1 VDSTRWDYRS
11 RSPPLVFSFFSAID
25 PGSTG
30 ARLAVLAV
38 TLLTVGALTAEPAH
52 VQGKAVAAAS
62 SSAIEQNGPCRD
74 FRRDEGVSVCDFG
87 VVPEQATRNVALVGD
102 SHASHWRAAL
112 DVVAGQDGWRGLS
125 ITHTSCAFSMATKL
139 TPEPARSV
147 CVRWVN
153 ALPAYF
159 TRHPEIDTMFV
170 VGITGGKVRAPRGR
184 TMFETEVDG
193 YRNAWKAL
201 PATVEHIVVIRDT
214 PKMTRRTAAC
224 IDRAVAAHRLAGTA
238 CAVPRRAA
246 LAADPQVAAARREG
260 ARHVQVVDLTR
271 RLCDSRECFPVIDGL
286 RVYKDV
292 HHFTLPFSKALGPP
306 LARAVDRL
314 LRAW

>member
-1 VDSTRWDYRS
+1 
-11 RSPPLVFSFFSAID
+11 VFSSCSVID
-25 PGSTG
+25 SGPAG
-30 ARLAVLAV
+30 ARLAVIAL
-38 TLLTVGALTAEPAH
+38 TLLAASAPAAEPAR
-52 VQGKAVAAAS
+52 VQARVVAAATG
-62 SSAIEQNGPCRD
+62 SAIEQNGPCRD

-87 VVPEQATRNVALVGD
+87 VVPEQATRTVALVGD

-125 ITHTSCAFSMATKL
+125 ITHTSCAYSLATKL
-139 TPEPARSV
+139 TPEPARSA
-147 CVRWVN
+147 CVRWVD
-153 ALPAYF
+153 ALPAFF

-170 VGITGGKVRAPRGR
+170 VGITGGKVHARRGR

-193 YRNAWKAL
+193 YRDAWKAL
-201 PATVEHIVVIRDT
+201 PATVKHIVVIRDT
-214 PKMTRRTAAC
+214 PKMTRRTAVC

-246 LAADPQVAAARREG
+246 LAADPQVSAARREHS
-260 ARHVQVVDLTR
+260 RPVQAVDLTG

-306 LARAVDRL
+306 LARAVE
-314 LRAW
+314 RAMRTW

>member
-1 VDSTRWDYRS
+1 
-11 RSPPLVFSFFSAID
+11 VFSSFPVID
-25 PGSTG
+25 AGPAG
-30 ARLAVLAV
+30 ARLAVV
-38 TLLTVGALTAEPAH
+38 ALTLIAAWALVPAPAR
-52 VQGKAVAAAS
+52 VQARGVTAAS
-62 SSAIEQNGPCRD
+62 GAAIEQNGPCRD

-87 VVPEQATRNVALVGD
+87 VLPEQATRTVALVGD
-102 SHASHWRAAL
+102 SHASHWRGAL

-125 ITHTSCAFSMATKL
+125 ITHTSCPYSLAVKL

-147 CVRWVN
+147 CVGWVD
-153 ALPAYF
+153 ALPGYF
-159 TRHPEIDTMFV
+159 ARHPEIDTIFV
-170 VGITGGKVRAPRGR
+170 VGITGGKVRAGRGR
-184 TMFETEVDG
+184 TMFETEADG
-193 YRNAWKAL
+193 YRDAWKAL

-224 IDRAVAAHRLAGTA
+224 IDRAVAAHHLAGTV

-246 LAADPQVAAARREG
+246 LAADPQVAAARRERS
-260 ARHVQVVDLTR
+260 RHVQVVDLTR

-306 LARAVDRL
+306 LARAVERAM
-314 LRAW
+314 RAW